1 LPAPPID
8 PRRYAVE
15 NADQVLTPSLVVYPD
30 IVHAN
35 IDRALAWA
43 EGNPARLRPHAKTHK
58 TAEIIEMELD
68 RGITKH
74 KCATLYE
81 ADLLAKTGAP
91 DILIGYPMVGPN
103 IGRLIELQHR
113 YAGRST
119 FRVLVDH
126 AVAVDALA
134 HSLEKAKQSV
144 AVLIDLDAGM
154 GRTGIAPGEEATKLA
169 RQIAANSSLLL
180 DGLHL
185 YDGDVDHPS
194 ADNRRERVEQE
205 WKLLV
210 DQTDRL
216 EKLGLPVNRMVVAG
230 TGTFAAWLEVAKKDA
245 RLEASPGTFVFS
257 DWNYHERF
265 ADLGMTPAAVLFT
278 RVVSRP
284 RGGRLTC
291 DLGHKAVAADPMKEE
306 RVHFLDIA
314 SWTFVRQNEEHLVI
328 ESPEADRFMPGDL
341 LMALP
346 YHICPT
352 CALHRDMYV
361 ARHGKV
367 TGQWRVA
374 GRDRVWD

>member
-1 LPAPPID
+1 MPAPPID
-8 PRRYAVE
+8 PRVYAVE
-15 NADQVLTPSLVVYPD
+15 NSDQVLTPSLVVYPEL
-30 IVHAN
+30 VAAN

-43 EGNPARLRPHAKTHK
+43 GGNPARLRPHAKTHK

-81 ADLLAKTGAP
+81 ADLLAKSGAP

-103 IGRLIELQHR
+103 IGRLIELQQR
-113 YAGRST
+113 YAGQSI

-126 AVAVDALA
+126 TVAVDSLA
-134 HSLEKAKQSV
+134 DAMSKAGQSV

-154 GRTGIAPGEEATKLA
+154 GRTGIAPGEKATELARHIATK
-169 RQIAANSSLLL
+169 SSLEL

-185 YDGDVDHPS
+185 YDGDIDDPS
-194 ADNRRERVEQE
+194 PDKRREGVRQE
-205 WKLLV
+205 WKVLLEQA
-210 DQTDRL
+210 DMI

-230 TGTFAAWLEVAKKDA
+230 TGTFAAWLEVAKDDA

-257 DWNYHERF
+257 DWNYHQRF

-284 RGGRLTC
+284 SAGRLTC
-291 DLGHKAVAADPMKEE
+291 DLGHKAVAADPTKEE
-306 RVHFLDIA
+306 RVHFIDIA
-314 SWTFVRQNEEHLVI
+314 SWTFARQNEEHLVI

-341 LMALP
+341 LLALP

-361 ARHGKV
+361 ARHGKI